1 MKFTYKVTGKANI
14 IKGGFSCNS
23 KNVIYLMSCDKCEE
37 ECIGSAVNFKPYF
50 RVHKGTPLWY
60 L

>member
-37 ECIGSAVNFKPYF
+37 ECIGSAVYFKP
-50 RVHKGTPLWY
+50 
-60 L
+60 